1 MTSATRW
8 MRFGRR
14 LVVAVCVALTVG
26 GLSVS
31 VASAEPAGPAWEVRS
46 VAYPSNFSRA
56 DSDVCEP
63 EPPHRGVCDT
73 YVIVVTNVGSVQSTG
88 LVTVRD
94 RLPRGV
100 VLAAAFPPQFCSGS
114 VGGSTMTCVEGE
126 VAPGASFN
134 VVAEVRVTPEAA
146 GSVTNFAEVEGGG
159 AAPAVTGS
167 PTSVAN
173 TVNSAAAPVFGIQDF
188 GVGVF
193 GAGGGP
199 FAQAGGHPSL
209 LSTTVNYTTLINT
222 VLARSELSF
231 PAVAEPRS
239 AVVDLPLGLV
249 GDPLAAEVCSE
260 ALLRST
266 EVIAGRCPAGSVVGE
281 AEIERGPAELAS
293 ALIYNV
299 VPEPGGPALFGFEYK
314 GEIFYLRPRVLPSSG
329 GYVLSVSVADE
340 TRSQTVKITGAII
353 TFFGDPTAHDGV
365 GNGQA
370 FFTDPVGCGSGPL
383 MARLEMDSWVDPTRW
398 VSAEAP
404 VFQGGVGQGV
414 TGCGAL
420 VFEPSLEVA
429 PEAEESTVDTP
440 AGYEVALRVPQTLN
454 VMGSLATPDLRDA
467 VVSFPAGVSV
477 SPSAANGLVACQASG
492 PEGIELGDGDSVE
505 ADRLASEHGVR
516 IGEVVQ
522 EGEVVGED
530 GLVHASA
537 GHCPLASQIGEVEVT
552 TPLLKEKL
560 EGHVYVAEP
569 SCGGA
574 GQPACT
580 EASAADGELFGVYL
594 EVEGSGVIVKLHGK
608 ALVNPQTGQVTTS
621 FTEAPELPFSELK
634 LKLNG
639 GPRAPLANPQ
649 SCGVFVATSDL
660 TPWSAPITPDA
671 TPSGRPFTLE
681 GCGGAGGFSP
691 SFLAGSVDTAAGVFS
706 PFSLT
711 FGRRDGEQDLS
722 GVSVGMP
729 LGLLAR
735 IAGVVRCGEVQ
746 ANAGSCPAGSRVG
759 TATAAA
765 GAGSAP
771 FWQSGSVFLTGPY
784 GGAPFGLSVVVPA
797 KAGPYNLGDIVVRA
811 AIFIDPS
818 TAAVRVVS
826 NPLPQMV
833 DGVPLRV
840 QTVNVVV
847 GEGGGFTFNPT
858 DCDSQRVSGTISSAQ
873 GASVGVSSPFAVTGC
888 ANLGFKPSV
897 VASVVG
903 KASKADGASLALK
916 VSLPAAVAGSGQ
928 VGGGANVGSF
938 KLEFPKQLPSRNT
951 TLQKACVAAVFE
963 ANPASC
969 PAASDIGSVLVHT
982 PVLSVALGGPM
993 YLVSYGGEKFPQL
1006 VMILQG
1012 EGVTIDVTGTI
1023 HVSKQGITSVT
1034 LKTVPDAPFT
1044 SVEVKNPSGPFSI
1057 LTANV
1062 AEKKEFDL
1070 CGQSLSMPTEIV
1082 GQNGVVVRQAV
1093 NVAVTGCPKSA
1104 PGRAQKLA
1112 KALVACKKKPKGA
1125 KRAGCEAVAR
1135 KRYGVVKKASKS
1147 NRGAK

>member
-420 VFEPSLEVA
+420 VFEPSLEVK
-429 PEAEESTVDTP
+429 PEPEQSTVDTP
-440 AGYEVALRVPQTLN
+440 AGYEVVLKVPQTLN

-467 VVSFPAGVSV
+467 VVSFPEGVSV
-477 SPSAANGLVACQASG
+477 SPSAANGLQACQASG
-492 PEGIELGDGDSVE
+492 PEGIELGNHDLP
-505 ADRLASEHGVR
+505 ADENK
-516 IGEVVQ
+516 VQ
-522 EGEVVGED
+522 EGEEMGAD
-530 GLVHASA
+530 GLVHAA
-537 GHCPLASQIGEVEVT
+537 PGHCPLASQIGDVEVL
-552 TPLLKEKL
+552 TPLLKAPLK
-560 EGHVYVAEP
+560 GHVYVAAP
-569 SCGGA
+569 SCGGE

-580 EASAADGELFGVYL
+580 EASAENGELFAVYL
-594 EVEGSGVIVKLHGK
+594 EVEGSGVIVKLRGQ
-608 ALVNPQTGQVTTS
+608 AAVNPVTGQLTTT

-634 LKLNG
+634 LRLNG
-639 GPRAPLANPQ
+639 GP
-649 SCGVFVATSDL
+649 
-660 TPWSAPITPDA
+660 
-671 TPSGRPFTLE
+671 
-681 GCGGAGGFSP
+681 
-691 SFLAGSVDTAAGVFS
+691 
-706 PFSLT
+706 
-711 FGRRDGEQDLS
+711 
-722 GVSVGMP
+722 
-729 LGLLAR
+729 
-735 IAGVVRCGEVQ
+735 
-746 ANAGSCPAGSRVG
+746 
-759 TATAAA
+759 
-765 GAGSAP
+765 
-771 FWQSGSVFLTGPY
+771 
-784 GGAPFGLSVVVPA
+784 
-797 KAGPYNLGDIVVRA
+797 
-811 AIFIDPS
+811 
-818 TAAVRVVS
+818 
-826 NPLPQMV
+826 
-833 DGVPLRV
+833 
-840 QTVNVVV
+840 
-847 GEGGGFTFNPT
+847 
-858 DCDSQRVSGTISSAQ
+858 
-873 GASVGVSSPFAVTGC
+873 
-888 ANLGFKPSV
+888 
-897 VASVVG
+897 
-903 KASKADGASLALK
+903 
-916 VSLPAAVAGSGQ
+916 
-928 VGGGANVGSF
+928 
-938 KLEFPKQLPSRNT
+938 
-951 TLQKACVAAVFE
+951 
-963 ANPASC
+963 
-969 PAASDIGSVLVHT
+969 
-982 PVLSVALGGPM
+982 
-993 YLVSYGGEKFPQL
+993 
-1006 VMILQG
+1006 
-1012 EGVTIDVTGTI
+1012 
-1023 HVSKQGITSVT
+1023 
-1034 LKTVPDAPFT
+1034 
-1044 SVEVKNPSGPFSI
+1044 
-1057 LTANV
+1057 
-1062 AEKKEFDL
+1062 
-1070 CGQSLSMPTEIV
+1070 
-1082 GQNGVVVRQAV
+1082 
-1093 NVAVTGCPKSA
+1093 
-1104 PGRAQKLA
+1104 
-1112 KALVACKKKPKGA
+1112 
-1125 KRAGCEAVAR
+1125 
-1135 KRYGVVKKASKS
+1135 
-1147 NRGAK
+1147 

>member
-1 MTSATRW
+1 MKTVTRR
-8 MRFGRR
+8 MRFGGILVAVVA
-14 LVVAVCVALTVG
+14 LVVGVF
-26 GLSVS
+26 SVS
-31 VASAEPAGPAWEVRS
+31 VASAEPAGPAWAVRS

-56 DSDVCEP
+56 DSEA
-63 EPPHRGVCDT
+63 CDT
-73 YVIVVTNVGSVQSTG
+73 EGGHRKLCDVYVVVVTNVGSVQSSG
-88 LVTVRD
+88 SVTVRD

-100 VLAAAFPPQFCSGS
+100 VLARADS
-114 VGGSTMTCVEGE
+114 VGCPQENAGVSVVSCVEGE
-126 VAPGASFN
+126 VAPDASFSLDI
-134 VVAEVRVTPEAA
+134 EVRVTPEV
-146 GSVTNFAEVEGGG
+146 GGLVTNVVEVEGGG
-159 AAPAVTGS
+159 AALAVTGA
-167 PTSVAN
+167 PTTGDN
-173 TVNSAAAPVFGIQDF
+173 TVNSASPPEFGVQDF

-199 FAQAGGHPSL
+199 DVQAGDHPSL
-209 LSTTVNYTTLINT
+209 LSTVLSYTTLVDNIVPEVNKE
-222 VLARSELSF
+222 VAF

-266 EVIAGRCPAGSVVGE
+266 EEIAGRCPAGSVVGE
-281 AEIERGPAELAS
+281 ATIERGPAELAS
-293 ALIYNV
+293 ALIFNV

-329 GYVLSVSVADE
+329 GFVLSVSVVDE
-340 TRSQTVKITGAII
+340 TRSQTVKISGATIM
-353 TFFGDPTAHDGV
+353 FFGDPTAHDGV

-404 VFQGGVGQGV
+404 VFQGGAGQGV

-420 VFEPSLEVA
+420 VFEPSVEVK

-492 PEGIELGDGDSVE
+492 PEGIELGNEDSVA
-505 ADRLASEHGVR
+505 ADRLASEHGLKT
-516 IGEVVQ
+516 GEMVQ

-552 TPLLKEKL
+552 TPVLKEKL

-608 ALVNPQTGQVTTS
+608 ALVNPQTGQITTS

-634 LKLNG
+634 LRLSG
-639 GPRAPLANPQ
+639 GPEAALANPQ
-649 SCGVFVATSDL
+649 SCGVFVAASDL
-660 TPWSAPITPDA
+660 TPWSAPVTPDA
-671 TPSGRPFTLE
+671 TPSSSFGVG